1 MYIYIYICLI
11 YPSWVVFLH
20 DCPRQTV
27 VDFPRA
33 KGLIVLIVQA
43 ILLALALPEGSLLEV
58 S

>member
-1 MYIYIYICLI
+1 
-11 YPSWVVFLH
+11 
-20 DCPRQTV
+20 V
-27 VDFPRA
+27 VDFPRP